1 MHTPHA
7 SISVI
12 GQCCPLPLIELA
24 KAAKQMRPGEVLK
37 ITGDDPIFEL
47 SVRDFCQ
54 AQNLEIVSILTDSPN
69 QISILIRC

>member
-24 KAAKQMRPGEVLK
+24 KAAKQMQPGDVLK
-37 ITGDDPIFEL
+37 ITGDDPIFEI
-47 SVRDFCQ
+47 SVRDFCR
-54 AQNLEIVSILTDSPN
+54 ALNLEIVTVVNEAPN
-69 QISILIRC
+69 QTSILIRC

>member
-7 SISVI
+7 SICVT
-12 GQCCPLPLIELA
+12 GQSCPLPLIELA
-24 KAAKQMRPGEVLK
+24 KAAKKMQPGEILK
-37 ITGDDPIFEL
+37 ITGDDPIFEI

-54 AQNLEIVSILTDSPN
+54 AQQLKVISVENNSEN